1 MTNRSEKRRD
11 DLLKAVSK
19 AVVALVIVLVLIV
32 SGVAVYF
39 LTAPTAPPARE
50 TIIVT
55 QVQTVERPVTIVQ
68 PGTTIVGTQTI
79 VTTAVVTTAPTTP
92 AVPPEKKVTWATIAG
107 FYTDWA
113 AQVAKKF
120 EERTGIK
127 VEIIPIDYSV
137 LYEKQMIEL
146 AGRTGAYD
154 IVTIESMCISEWAAA
169 GWLEPLNKYIERD
182 ADEVQYEDILPHYR
196 WVIEWNDMVWAL
208 PYYTYDHGV
217 FYRADAYEDETVKQW
232 FREWVQRPETNRWWN
247 EWRDLII
254 KRAEAEDECSVEP
267 LPKYCPPK
275 EIPAKELKVPGPER
289 TWWEMVVYARFFYEE
304 KRDPFPY
311 GIGLMGGP
319 VESND
324 EWMSIM
330 WSLGGTQFDQNY
342 HITAN
347 ATAGVMAMEIYVEML
362 KYAPPGAL
370 ASSYDE
376 VVAQFQQGLIPNT
389 GPLYLDQ
396 WPNVAKTAQRIQGA
410 RPEPAAPVGGK
421 GYIGTFALGMASASH
436 RKEYAWEFLKFITG
450 PEGQYEFAKGG
461 GTTCRKSV
469 LLNPEFDPDKNPAT
483 WPYTAHYKDIAEI
496 AELLYEWEPAWQRL
510 DPIFNIPLACKFY
523 LESKVKIGSIA
534 AGQFTPKGGLDSL
547 SLAYATILGWGYP
560 VPSMSPPPTWK
571 PPPE

>member
-1 MTNRSEKRRD
+1 MNC
-11 DLLKAVSK
+11 DLRKKNKLTAISK
-19 AVVALVIVLVLIV
+19 AVAAIIIIVVLIV
-32 SGVAVYF
+32 AGVAVYF
-39 LTAPTAPPARE
+39 ITAPTAPP
-50 TIIVT
+50 TTSVVT
-55 QVQTVERPVTIVQ
+55 VVQTVERPVTVVTG
-68 PGTTIVGTQTI
+68 GTTIVQTVPTTVVTQT
-79 VTTAVVTTAPTTP
+79 VVTAPPTP
-92 AVPPEKKVTWATIAG
+92 TVAPPEKKVTWATIAG

-113 AQVAKKF
+113 AEVAKEF
-120 EERTGIK
+120 EEKTGID

-196 WVIEWNDMVWAL
+196 WVIEWNNTVWAL
-208 PYYTYDHGV
+208 PYYTYDMGV
-217 FYRADAYEDETVKQW
+217 FYRADAYDNENYKQW
-232 FREWVQRPETNRWWN
+232 FREWVEKPETKRWWS
-247 EWRDLII
+247 EWREFII
-254 KRAEAEDECSVEP
+254 KRAKAEAECSVEP

-275 EIPAKELKVPGPER
+275 DIPIKELKRPGPEL
-289 TWWEMVVYARFFYEE
+289 TWWDMVVYARFWYEE
-304 KRDPFPY
+304 TRDPFPY
-311 GIGLMGGP
+311 GIGLMAGP

-330 WSLGGTQFDQNY
+330 WSFGGTQFGPDY
-342 HITAN
+342 SITAN
-347 ATAGVMAMEIYVEML
+347 ATPGVMAMEIYVEMV

-396 WPNVAKTAQRIQGA
+396 WPNVAKTAKLIPGA
-410 RPEPAAPVGGK
+410 RPMPTAPPGGR

-450 PEGQYEFAKGG
+450 PDGQYKFSKGG
-461 GTTCRKSV
+461 GSTCRRSS
-469 LLNPEFDPDKNPAT
+469 LLHPDFDPDVNPDT
-483 WPYTAHYKDIAEI
+483 WPYTAHFKEIVRISEYLYK
-496 AELLYEWEPAWQRL
+496 WEPAWQRL
-510 DPIFNIPLACKFY
+510 DPIFNVPAACKFY
-523 LESKVKIGSIA
+523 LESKVKIGAIA
-534 AGQFTPKGGLDSL
+534 AGQLTPKGGLDSL
-547 SLAYATILGWGYP
+547 ALAYATILQWGYP
-560 VPSMSPPPTWK
+560 VPSMKPPSWWK